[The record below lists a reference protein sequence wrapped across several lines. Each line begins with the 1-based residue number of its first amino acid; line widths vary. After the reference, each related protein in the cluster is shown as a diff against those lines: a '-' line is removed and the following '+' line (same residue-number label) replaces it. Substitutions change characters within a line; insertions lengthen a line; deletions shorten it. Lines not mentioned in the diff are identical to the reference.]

1 MRYCVCWDFINS
13 QQKHN
18 AIGYTDTNNNH
29 NTDNNTNA
37 ITGNKI
43 TTIADMKQYIIENVN
58 DCFKSVYDGYYL
70 ASLSGCERLLT
81 KSQRHIYLFLQL
93 CEWAE
98 GDKSL
103 SAYGIKNNYT
113 KRKNIINSDS
123 TYSNVASRLR
133 LVSFENFDFA
143 VDCYVNAVNKL
154 RKSISFRQSNKL
166 VLENTK
172 LCLASLQHIKELLLL
187 GEIKQDNIQ
196 VESNNAGGIPKK
208 TELPDSKNSDRET
221 NVRKTVGSAKPTR
234 GTSGG
239 TAPCI
244 KPDNRI
250 LVAGS
255 CDTESSD
262 CGVGDSIGTA
272 PCIKINNN
280 YIFGFNSLHKQE
292 RLNFGSDIDFHNKK
306 LE

>member
-1 MRYCVCWDFINS
+1 
-13 QQKHN
+13 
-18 AIGYTDTNNNH
+18 
-29 NTDNNTNA
+29 
-37 ITGNKI
+37 
-43 TTIADMKQYIIENVN
+43 MKRYIIENVN
-58 DCFKSVYDGYYL
+58 YCFKSVYDGYSL

-113 KRKNIINSDS
+113 KRKNIINADS

-133 LVSFENFDFA
+133 LVSFENFNFA

-154 RKSISFRQSNKL
+154 RKSISFRQPNKM

-187 GEIKQDNIQ
+187 GEIRQDKAETKNKL
-196 VESNNAGGIPKK
+196 VESNN
-208 TELPDSKNSDRET
+208 T
-221 NVRKTVGSAKPTR
+221 
-234 GTSGG
+234 GG
-239 TAPCI
+239 TPPCI
-244 KPDNRI
+244 KKDNMI
-250 LVAGS
+250 VVANS
-255 CDTESSD
+255 CDNEQSYCCFNNVDDIESL
-262 CGVGDSIGTA
+262 
-272 PCIKINNN
+272 
-280 YIFGFNSLHKQE
+280 GFDVNSSGKSESLSFD
-292 RLNFGSDIDFHNKK
+292 LHNKK

>member
-1 MRYCVCWDFINS
+1 MD
-13 QQKHN
+13 
-18 AIGYTDTNNNH
+18 
-29 NTDNNTNA
+29 
-37 ITGNKI
+37 NKI

-58 DCFKSVYDGYYL
+58 DCFKSVYDGYSL

-113 KRKNIINSDS
+113 KRKNVINSDS
-123 TYSNVASRLR
+123 TYSNVSSRLR

-172 LCLASLQHIKELLLL
+172 LCLASLQHIRELLLL
-187 GEIKQDNIQ
+187 GEIKDNKAETKNKI
-196 VESNNAGGIPKK
+196 
-208 TELPDSKNSDRET
+208 TDLKNSDNNPVVASERLRSRGT
-221 NVRKTVGSAKPTR
+221 KCSVGGAS

-244 KPDNRI
+244 KVDNRI
-250 LVAGS
+250 VVAGS
-255 CDTESSD
+255 CDTENLD
-262 CGVGDSIGTA
+262 CGVEKSCDTES
-272 PCIKINNN
+272 
-280 YIFGFNSLHKQE
+280 
-292 RLNFGSDIDFHNKK
+292 SDFDLHNKK